1 MALSGRTAANAGISR
16 SDSYGYSTEFTRV
29 MDVMVDAEAD
39 QDQDVITMDDGA
51 YACGQM
57 IITII
62 RISCHDHHPSVAIIR
77 IFCHDHRP
85 SVAIITIFCCDHHP
99 S

>member
-1 MALSGRTAANAGISR
+1 MQAVRILEMSWQTSL
-16 SDSYGYSTEFTRV
+16 DKTL
-29 MDVMVDAEAD
+29 DD